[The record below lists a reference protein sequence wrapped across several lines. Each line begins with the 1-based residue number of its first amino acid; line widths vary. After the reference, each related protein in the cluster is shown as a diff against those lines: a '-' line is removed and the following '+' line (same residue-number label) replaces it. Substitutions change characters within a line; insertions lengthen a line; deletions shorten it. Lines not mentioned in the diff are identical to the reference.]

1 MDNLSP
7 HSHSGHSS
15 HGSHGAP
22 SAGTTAATSTSSSTA
37 RPPKRIRLNLACNNC
52 RRRKVKCD
60 TEQPKCRNC
69 WLRDEECLTTDP
81 RYPPSRVNGD
91 GGPNGNGDERGR
103 PQIRRW
109 ATPNGLMPGQ
119 NPAATHRNHAYV
131 AKHGP
136 VTQTAVQTHAPAYPP
151 PPPETPPNQH
161 HASPPRPR
169 RPSTIVV
176 SASTPAASPPPI
188 SWVSR
193 SYQYSETAEAQ
204 AEAGGG
210 DVGVCNANG
219 PTNHTG
225 NENENAHDSVH
236 ATGPTTVAT
245 TSSYDADVVVNTDDA
260 APHRVKYMGGSSLQ
274 CLAGFV
280 DIFLR
285 RKRLPLVSTAFT
297 SGMRH
302 AEEFSLPLVAAVPRL
317 PPAGAC
323 RASLDVFFDR
333 VWPLYPV
340 VDRPTVE
347 QDLRHVG
354 GLEQTLPAGAS
365 LLSVLA
371 HDDVPGLVVL
381 LAVLAIGAGEGQVE
395 SERGGSLDDTE
406 SGLIYITAGFG
417 LVAHL
422 IARPYLR
429 SVQSMLLLAVAL
441 RLRARDGQAWYLVGQ
456 AVRVAHSIG
465 LHRQVGATGAGA
477 DAAPHSSDPEREPTL
492 QSRVWWSLYALEKLM
507 ELETGRPSAIP
518 NDEPLPPLPLPPP
531 TTDSASIFA
540 PWVALS
546 SILGQISRRLY
557 VQKPAS
563 AVALLTEIAQLDD
576 RLQAWSASLPE
587 PLKPGYDVSL
597 SVSSPSTAVFT
608 TYLALHFYLAQM
620 AVLRAAIVFPTRS
633 FAAEV
638 ERAFPEG
645 TPTPSPIRNK
655 HRLLQAESLC
665 TAAARST
672 IHRVLDLADSVPAS
686 ASSHI
691 ISPTLTFQAAVV
703 LALHILRAPGKRLVR
718 ADCELLA
725 SATLHLETQY
735 CGAGQHPGFVR
746 ILDTLRTSVAAAAEQ
761 HTATPPALSAGPA
774 TVASTPNR
782 RESGVV
788 TPVTTNLPPTGQDN
802 YAPTAPGMDMAFFD
816 LDGDGM
822 GHLEAFWNAMG
833 PVNFLDP
840 GLESA

>member
-7 HSHSGHSS
+7 AHSHSSHS
-15 HGSHGAP
+15 AP
-22 SAGTTAATSTSSSTA
+22 SSTGTTTATSTSSSTA
-37 RPPKRIRLNLACNNC
+37 RPAKRIRLNLACNNC

-81 RYPPSRVNGD
+81 RYTPSSGNGD

-136 VTQTAVQTHAPAYPP
+136 VTQTTVQTHAPAYPP
-151 PPPETPPNQH
+151 PPPETPPTQH

-176 SASTPAASPPPI
+176 GASTPAASPPPI

-204 AEAGGG
+204 AEAGRGG
-210 DVGVCNANG
+210 DGVSSANG
-219 PTNHTG
+219 PTSHTD
-225 NENENAHDSVH
+225 NDNAHDSVH

-340 VDRPTVE
+340 VDRATVE

-354 GLEQTLPAGAS
+354 GLEQTLPDGAS

-381 LAVLAIGAGEGQVE
+381 LAVLAIGAGEGE
-395 SERGGSLDDTE
+395 GGGSLDDTE
-406 SGLIYITAGFG
+406 SGLVYITAGFG

-465 LHRQVGATGAGA
+465 LHRQVGA
-477 DAAPHSSDPEREPTL
+477 DAASRSAEPEPEPEPGPTL

-518 NDEPLPPLPLPPP
+518 NDEPLPPLPLLQP
-531 TTDSASIFA
+531 TPTADPASIFT

-546 SILGQISRRLY
+546 TILGQISRRLY

-563 AVALLTEIAQLDD
+563 AVVLLTEIAQLDEQ
-576 RLQAWSASLPE
+576 LQAWSAGLPE

-645 TPTPSPIRNK
+645 APTTTPTPTQTPIRNK

-672 IHRVLDLADSVPAS
+672 IHRVLDLADSVAAS

-746 ILDTLRTSVAAAAEQ
+746 ILETLRTSVAAAAEK
-761 HTATPPALSAGPA
+761 HTVTPPAPSAGPA

-788 TPVTTNLPPTGQDN
+788 APVTTNLPPTGQDN
-802 YAPTAPGMDMAFFD
+802 DAPAVPGMDMAFFD

-840 GLESA
+840 GLDSA